1 MDSRSSRR
9 GDSRVT
15 QLREPSRSRSGS
27 SSVSRH
33 DSFRPSHTPSKLSAV
48 HENQAMVPVDHD
60 DLRTQTRSSRHPTQS
75 TRHQDSRT
83 SHHEDSSS
91 RGDYARDSQ
100 RTVRPSDN
108 EGWSRAVVPAEYA
121 QGTSTGNSRALAL
134 REKTVTRSQSTRT
147 GMTTIP
153 AGCEPSRALALRENT
168 VARSQSTRTGMTT
181 IPAGCEPSRAL
192 ALRENTVARSQS
204 TRTGMTMVPAAYEP
218 PRGAGFETR
227 LERLESQQGTLSR
240 SQFTR
245 AASSSGPGF
254 ETRLQQLEKPKQSE
268 NTKAVEKSENTKALE
283 KKLESM
289 QDQMNQMKL
298 DSHKK
303 ELQAKDDKIREVQRE
318 LDAER
323 AKDKSAP
330 IYAPVFVRRHG
341 LYCSCYLCYR

>member
-1 MDSRSSRR
+1 MDSRSSRH
-9 GDSRVT
+9 GESRVT

-33 DSFRPSHTPSKLSAV
+33 DFARPSHTPSRLSAV
-48 HENQAMVPVDHD
+48 HENEAMNPVGHD

-75 TRHQDSRT
+75 TRHQDSRA
-83 SHHEDSSS
+83 SHG
-91 RGDYARDSQ
+91 GDYARDSQ

-108 EGWSRAVVPAEYA
+108 EGWSRAVLPAEYA

-134 REKTVTRSQSTRT
+134 REKTVTRSSSTRT

-153 AGCEPSRALALRENT
+153 AGVDPSHALALREKTVTRSQSTRSGMTTNPAGYEPSRGMVTREGT
-168 VARSQSTRTGMTT
+168 VARSQSTRADM
-181 IPAGCEPSRAL
+181 A
-192 ALRENTVARSQS
+192 
-204 TRTGMTMVPAAYEP
+204 MVPAAYEP

-227 LERLESQQGTLSR
+227 LERLESKQGTVSR
-240 SQFTR
+240 SQSTR
-245 AASSSGPGF
+245 ASSSSGPGF
-254 ETRLQQLEKPKQSE
+254 ETRLQQLEKPKQTE
-268 NTKAVEKSENTKALE
+268 NTKSENTKALE

-289 QDQMNQMKL
+289 QAQMNQMKL

-303 ELQAKDDKIREVQRE
+303 ELQAKDDKIREVQKE

-330 IYAPVFVRRHG
+330 IYAPVYVRRHG
-341 LYCSCYLCYR
+341 LYCTCYLCY